1 LRIRRRGAHVLLG
14 ALLLAGGS
22 LGLRGDSGWTP
33 RALRIGQQLIC
44 TCGCTQGALVCNHV
58 GCPVVTQMRAE
69 IKQRAASSESDEL
82 ILQSF
87 VQEYGTQVLAN
98 PTTKGFNLV
107 AWVMPW
113 IAVGLGLGLVLGF
126 VKHMRETARA
136 KAAAGAGDAAAERAL
151 QSEVQADIQAE
162 LDREW
167 KR

>member
-1 LRIRRRGAHVLLG
+1 MRIRRKGAQILAIAGLLV
-14 ALLLAGGS
+14 GGS
-22 LGLRGDSGWTP
+22 LALRGDSGWTP
-33 RALRIGQQLIC
+33 RAIRIGQQLIC

-69 IKQRAASSESDEL
+69 IKQRAASNESDEL

-113 IAVGLGLGLVLGF
+113 IVFGLGLGMLIGF
-126 VKHMRETARA
+126 VRHWRQRRKPAA
-136 KAAAGAGDAAAERAL
+136 QAAADPAAAQRL
-151 QSEVQADIQAE
+151 QAEVQAEVNAE
-162 LDREW
+162 IDREW

>member
-1 LRIRRRGAHVLLG
+1 MRIRRKGAQILVVA
-14 ALLLAGGS
+14 ALLLGGS
-22 LGLRGDSGWTP
+22 LALRGDSGWTP

-69 IKQRAASSESDEL
+69 IQQRSASSESDEL

-98 PTTKGFNLV
+98 PTTHGFNLV
-107 AWVMPW
+107 AWVLPW
-113 IAVGLGLGLVLGF
+113 IVLGIGLGMVIGF
-126 VKHMRETARA
+126 VRHWRQSHKPAIEA
-136 KAAAGAGDAAAERAL
+136 AGDAAAARQL
-151 QSEVQADIQAE
+151 QAEVKAEINAE